1 MGESGSAMAVDS
13 IIKAM
18 DIISSSNLNGLAF
31 DETIECE
38 IVDNSDAK
46 NGHYWVTD
54 GSSRFEAYSEK
65 NSYAKGAKVL
75 VKIPCGNYSS
85 TKYIEGLA
93 EVEEGQPITYLSAV
107 NTIVDIVELTQKKP
121 INYTNSN
128 QGIGLIANSSEK
140 TKLIWSFDFSEPGNE
155 NLWLSDIYTS
165 FYLEADF
172 KTNLNNVKKG
182 TYGLYFEIGIKLNDG
197 NLLTQ
202 YYNLNSTEFFGNPY
216 RFSFFTNQSKKFN
229 IKNFKKFETIKL
241 FFSQGADFKNIT
253 DGDYPIDKAANIFVN
268 NIKVG
273 LGTDLVDIPDNTV
286 KLITLYPTGY
296 GVEGIKDGD
305 IYSDQVQLDF
315 LWYNKTDENKYL
327 GFSDGVAS
335 LTIDNDTKDNI
346 FGVEEDEEIISYNT
360 SSCGVTLSDTTVSTR
375 NYDEEEYLKL
385 TQAEERLQ
393 QQKNENM
400 PFDKN
405 SLSIMA
411 DIKDAHNDLKKIS
424 DLINKDF
431 KSAFETLKS
440 NLGETTINFDDWNE
454 LITSLGLEKHINNSL
469 LTSGDNPTPNT
480 EFSFLK
486 YYENVFK
493 YIATLQ
499 KSLKDNPHNDLKEID
514 RKIPDSF
521 INLNTLLSI
530 PHYEKITLNTSTYK
544 KSTYYYLYS
553 VFISNTLINQTT
565 IIHLSF
571 QISSIF
577 ELLK

>member
-241 FFSQGADFKNIT
+241 LFSQGADFKNIT